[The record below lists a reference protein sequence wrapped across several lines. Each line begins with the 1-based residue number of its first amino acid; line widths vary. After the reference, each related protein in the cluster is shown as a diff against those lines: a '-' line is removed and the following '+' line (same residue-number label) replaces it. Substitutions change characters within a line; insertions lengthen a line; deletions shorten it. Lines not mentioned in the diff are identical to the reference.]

1 MCVDSSTTCKK
12 AVKAKGKPKKK
23 AAPKSKSSS
32 DNSKPQGQEAEARIA
47 AYMKE
52 QNRPYSAQ
60 NVFDNLHGI
69 VSKTQVQNLMEKLSK
84 EPGSDA
90 EPPLVMKEYGAQKVF
105 LCNQRLF
112 GDCSPESVLE
122 LNREVA
128 EVEKRLPTVRG
139 ALGKV
144 TAEITQLRGQG
155 ELEGKVANNRK
166 RVRELEEKVE
176 HIQRERKKE
185 GVSDLGQKL
194 AEAQAKYGD
203 LHNTLAK
210 RRKLKRSK
218 AILNGLD
225 MSKPID
231 VPGSLKGQDHSLKCK
246 EGSGNIQSNFI
257 SEKVTHL
264 LHTGSKGVA
273 V

>member
-32 DNSKPQGQEAEARIA
+32 DNTKPQGQEAEARIA

-69 VSKTQVQNLMEKLSK
+69 VPKTQVQNLMEKLSK

-176 HIQRERKKE
+176 HIQRKRKKE

-194 AEAQAKYGD
+194 AEAQAKSATIPSTIHALLFSEGMNCCYLRYGD

-210 RRKLKRSK
+210 RRKLCMSIVSRVGEMMSLSK
-218 AILNGLD
+218 EDVFNELGLD
-225 MSKPID
+225 
-231 VPGSLKGQDHSLKCK
+231 L
-246 EGSGNIQSNFI
+246 E
-257 SEKVTHL
+257 
-264 LHTGSKGVA
+264 
-273 V
+273 